1 MSSLPLP
8 VRVAAGLAATAVEQ
22 TRQLPRS
29 LVGLPVTL
37 VSQALQASMRVQ
49 QQVTQLAIKGDDAL
63 DGLRTPEEQP
73 SWATFDEDD
82 DEVPAAADFPSPD
95 RSGESSYGEPPHDP
109 VADEPISEESLPG
122 EPVPSAPAIPA
133 DYDQLTLPQLRGKL
147 RGFTAADLEE
157 LLDYERAHAQRPE
170 FLRMLSNRL
179 DRVRSRE

>member
-1 MSSLPLP
+1 MSSFPLP
-8 VRVAAGLAATAVEQ
+8 VRVAAGLAVTAVEQ

-82 DEVPAAADFPSPD
+82 GEVPAAADFPSPD
-95 RSGESSYGEPPHDP
+95 RSGEPPHDP
-109 VADEPISEESLPG
+109 VADEPISAESLPG

>member
-8 VRVAAGLAATAVEQ
+8 VRVAAGVAATAVEQ

-37 VSQALQASMRVQ
+37 VSQALQVSMRVQ

-63 DGLRTPEEQP
+63 GGLRTPEEQP

-82 DEVPAAADFPSPD
+82 TGVPAAADFPSPVPSD
-95 RSGESSYGEPPHDP
+95 
-109 VADEPISEESLPG
+109 
-122 EPVPSAPAIPA
+122 PVPSDPPPSRSAPSEPAFSEPAIPA

-147 RGFTAADLEE
+147 RGFSVADLEE

-170 FLRMLSNRL
+170 YVRMLSNRL
-179 DRVRSRE
+179 ERVRSPE

>member
-8 VRVAAGLAATAVEQ
+8 VRVAAGVAATAVEQ

-63 DGLRTPEEQP
+63 GGLRTPEEQP

-82 DEVPAAADFPSPD
+82 TGVPAAADFPSPD
-95 RSGESSYGEPPHDP
+95 RDRAE
-109 VADEPISEESLPG
+109 
-122 EPVPSAPAIPA
+122 EPVPSDPPPSDPPPSRSAPGEPAFREPAIPA

-147 RGFTAADLEE
+147 RGFSVADLEE

-170 FLRMLSNRL
+170 YVRMLSNRL
-179 DRVRSRE
+179 ERVRSPE